1 MTHTFARNLNIL
13 FVYMICVPLIGAY
26 AVQFIQ
32 GEFPCPLCLLQ
43 RLAMIGIACGALANV
58 RYGIRPR
65 HYGMCII
72 SAMFGAVVSIRQI
85 MLHIVPAP
93 GNEGYGT
100 PVLGIHLY
108 TWALLIF
115 GATILILG
123 MLFLFNSKQFYTK
136 DNPKNLTPL
145 SVSRLGVIAFWLAF
159 GITAANACT
168 TFLECGFS
176 QCPDNPAR
184 YIMLQ

>member
-1 MTHTFARNLNIL
+1 
-13 FVYMICVPLIGAY
+13 
-26 AVQFIQ
+26 
-32 GEFPCPLCLLQ
+32 
-43 RLAMIGIACGALANV
+43 
-58 RYGIRPR
+58 
-65 HYGMCII
+65 
-72 SAMFGAVVSIRQI
+72 
-85 MLHIVPAP
+85 LHIVPAP

-136 DNPKNLTPL
+136 DNPKNLKPL
-145 SVSRLGVIAFWLAF
+145 SVSRLGIIAFWLAF

-176 QCPDNPAR
+176 QCPCNPAR

>member
-1 MTHTFARNLNIL
+1 
-13 FVYMICVPLIGAY
+13 MICTPLIGAY
-26 AVQFIQ
+26 AVQFIE

-43 RLAMIGIACGALANV
+43 RLAMIGIACGALANI
-58 RYGIRPR
+58 RYGIRQR

-72 SAMFGAVVSIRQI
+72 SAMFGAAVSIRQI
-85 MLHIVPAP
+85 TLHIVPFP

-123 MLFLFNSKQFYTK
+123 MLFLFNSRQFYQK
-136 DNPKNLTPL
+136 DDPEKFTAK
-145 SVSRLGVIAFWLAF
+145 SVSRLGVIAFWLVF

-168 TFLECGFS
+168 TFLECGIG
-176 QCPDNPAR
+176 QCPDNPAH
-184 YIMLQ
+184 YLMLQ

>member
-1 MTHTFARNLNIL
+1 MTHSFARNLNIL
-13 FVYMICVPLIGAY
+13 FVYMICTPLIGAY
-26 AVQFIQ
+26 VVQFAQ

-43 RLAMIGIACGALANV
+43 RLAMIGIACGALANI

-65 HYGMCII
+65 HYGVCIV
-72 SAMFGAVVSIRQI
+72 SAVFGAAVSIRQI
-85 MLHIVPAP
+85 TLHIVPGP
-93 GNEGYGT
+93 GNDGYGT

-115 GATILILG
+115 AAVVLIIG
-123 MLFLFNSKQFYTK
+123 MLFLFNSRQFYTK
-136 DNPKNLTPL
+136 DNPKNFTPKSL
-145 SVSRLGVIAFWLAF
+145 PLLGVIAFWLAF